1 MEKRTNHAQ
10 TRRDG
15 QLEER
20 SAGSDF
26 VTGFM
31 TTAGGLTAVG
41 VAQQGKQV
49 VGKIVDKVKPKPT
62 GD

>member
-1 MEKRTNHAQ
+1 MEQRTNYDQ
-10 TRRDG
+10 TRRNE
-15 QLEER
+15 QVEER

-41 VAQQGKQV
+41 VAKQGQQVIGKL
-49 VGKIVDKVKPKPT
+49 VDKMKPKAK
-62 GD
+62 D